1 MVERL
6 SSKMISVA
14 FFDFSQGFDPE
25 NNLFYHILD
34 SIYGDVRVVD
44 SCDSADL
51 IFVTIYGNNHPDVLA
66 TYGSKCI
73 LWLGENQRPNNRGAR
88 YSISTDFY
96 DYGGLNFRLPLW
108 YCEIDWH
115 GTGLGVVS
123 PDEAYDLLVSP
134 AKITS
139 YEAKSKKFCIAIFN
153 NLEHTR
159 LAMLDAL
166 QCIEEV
172 TCYGK
177 PFGNWFPT
185 YSSYR
190 DKLDKMSE
198 YAFSLCPENSYY
210 PGYYT
215 EKAVHAKLAQS
226 VPLYMADPG
235 LSRDFIPDSI
245 INIYDYDSFELF
257 ARNVQSLYDDKEK
270 LAEALSTPLL
280 RTMPSITGLC
290 KWIFQ
295 ASETIMASRMN

>member
-1 MVERL
+1 
-6 SSKMISVA
+6 MIRIA
-14 FFDFSQGFDPE
+14 YTDFPPGFDPE
-25 NNLFYHILD
+25 NNLFFHILS
-34 SIYGDVRVVD
+34 SIYADIRIVD
-44 SCDSADL
+44 SCDVADL
-51 IFVTIYGNNHPDVLA
+51 IFVTIYGNNHPNVLKA
-66 TYGSKCI
+66 YGQKCI
-73 LWLGENQRPNNRGAR
+73 LWLGENHRPTHRGAR
-88 YSISTDFY
+88 FSISTDVY
-96 DYGGLNFRLPLW
+96 DYGGYNYRLPLW

-123 PDEAYDLLVSP
+123 PEEAYYLLVAP
-134 AKITS
+134 TRITLL
-139 YEAKSKKFCIAIFN
+139 EAQSKKFCIAIFN
-153 NLEHTR
+153 NPEPTR
-159 LAMLDAL
+159 LAMLEAL
-166 QCIEEV
+166 QGIEQV
-172 TCYGK
+172 SCYGR

-185 YSSYR
+185 DFSYR
-190 DKLDKMSE
+190 AKLEKMSE
-198 YAFSLCPENSYY
+198 FAFNLCPENSYY

-215 EKAVHAKLAQS
+215 EKVVHAKLAKAI
-226 VPLYMADPG
+226 PLYMADPG